1 MQDKNEQPLI
11 LGRISGVYGVR
22 GWLKINSYTRP
33 KGNILSY
40 SPLLMRVG
48 KDWQEVEIEDSQQRG
63 DRLLVKIRDIDSPEE
78 GRRYIHC
85 DLAVLGSQLPPLE
98 EGQYYWHDLIG
109 LQVVNQD
116 EVKLGRVKNIVE
128 TGANDVLVIGG
139 KDAVKSRIL
148 IPLIMDVYVKKVDL
162 IAKTIHVDWQLE
174 E

>member
-1 MQDKNEQPLI
+1 MQDKKEQPLI

-33 KGNILSY
+33 KGNIFSY
-40 SPLLMRVG
+40 SPLLMKVS
-48 KDWQEVEIEDSQQRG
+48 KDWQTVELEDSQQRG
-63 DRLLVKIRDIDSPEE
+63 DRLLVKIKGIDSPEE
-78 GRRYIHC
+78 GRQYIHS
-85 DLAVLGSQLPPLE
+85 DLAVTREHLPPLE

-109 LQVVNQD
+109 LQVFNQD

-139 KDAVKSRIL
+139 KDAAKNRIL
-148 IPLIMDVYVKKVDL
+148 IPLIMELYVKKVDL
-162 IAKTIHVDWQLE
+162 IAGTIHVDWQLE